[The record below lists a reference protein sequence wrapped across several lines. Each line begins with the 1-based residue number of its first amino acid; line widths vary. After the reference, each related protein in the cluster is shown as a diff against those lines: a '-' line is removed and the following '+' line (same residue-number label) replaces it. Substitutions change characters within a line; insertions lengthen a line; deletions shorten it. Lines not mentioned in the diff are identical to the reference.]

1 MLRTSLTRTEWTV
14 TVDANNDGLVTIN
27 AVNEV
32 DNGSAKIVKTSE
44 DGIVEGVTFRLKGNG
59 VDKTVTTDANGEVQI
74 DDLKPGTY
82 TVTETVF
89 DKYEPQETRN
99 VIVVSNQV
107 ATVTFNNVLKRGD
120 LEVIKTSEDNL
131 VEGVQFH
138 LYGTSLSGL
147 AVDEYAVTDKNGVAT
162 FKDVLISGHESYT
175 LEEVDTA
182 ERYIVP
188 DSQRTA
194 IEWNIVT
201 EKSFYNE
208 LKRVFKGEVL
218 LDTYTTDEN
227 GYFLTKYYP
236 CGDDYTIRE
245 ITPSEGYLLDPTVYY
260 MEASAEFYSI
270 ELNTIYPDVYEE
282 IIMGD
287 IAIIKHTDDGSTKIE
302 TPEVG
307 AKFEIFLKAA
317 GSYKNAAET
326 ERDIIVC
333 DEHGFGQTKM
343 LPYGV
348 YTVHQVSGWEGREL
362 MPDFEVYIAQDE
374 TTFPVFLITKHIWG
388 LWHTASRIAITTW
401 SKRESIITMLL
412 LICVLK
418 QILNRLYQRKNGIS
432 VKRLK
437 LAE

>member
-1 MLRTSLTRTEWTV
+1 MKRIFLILAAILILLTGCNNSTELSDTPTESTPAIVITETVTTPTTENEDPKGTTDNADAASSFSASNETVTTEPEETISETKPTVTTEQPTQTEKKETTSTTPTETKPSVTDTEPQENEPKDTEPPITTEEPVIIPEVKRPSASEIEAKTAEYINQYRLAQGDTQTVILPRLTAVAEYRAKQLTVKETVFPTNYHAYGKTEWTV
-14 TVDANNDGLVTIN
+14 TVNANNDGLVTIN

-59 VDKTVTTDANGEVQI
+59 VDMTVTTNANGEVQI

-99 VIVVSNQV
+99 VVVVSNQV

-194 IEWNIVT
+194 
-201 EKSFYNE
+201 SDNE
-208 LKRVFKGEVL
+208 RK
-218 LDTYTTDEN
+218 TT
-227 GYFLTKYYP
+227 LR
-236 CGDDYTIRE
+236 C
-245 ITPSEGYLLDPTVYY
+245 
-260 MEASAEFYSI
+260 
-270 ELNTIYPDVYEE
+270 
-282 IIMGD
+282 
-287 IAIIKHTDDGSTKIE
+287 
-302 TPEVG
+302 
-307 AKFEIFLKAA
+307 
-317 GSYKNAAET
+317 
-326 ERDIIVC
+326 
-333 DEHGFGQTKM
+333 FG
-343 LPYGV
+343 
-348 YTVHQVSGWEGREL
+348 
-362 MPDFEVYIAQDE
+362 
-374 TTFPVFLITKHIWG
+374 
-388 LWHTASRIAITTW
+388 
-401 SKRESIITMLL
+401 
-412 LICVLK
+412 
-418 QILNRLYQRKNGIS
+418 RL
-432 VKRLK
+432 
-437 LAE
+437 